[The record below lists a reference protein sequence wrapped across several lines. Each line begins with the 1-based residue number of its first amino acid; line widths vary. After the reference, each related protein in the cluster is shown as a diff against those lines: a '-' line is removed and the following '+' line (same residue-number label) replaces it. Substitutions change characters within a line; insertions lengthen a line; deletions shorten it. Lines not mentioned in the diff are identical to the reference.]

1 MSEYDYPVRH
11 SEDEWARILSPQ
23 EFQVLRR
30 GGTEPPGTGEYTD
43 NTENGAYHCKGCGA
57 ELFTSTT
64 KFSSHCG
71 WPSFYA
77 PSDGNSVEYLEDI
90 SHGMTRTEVRC
101 ASCGSHLGHVF
112 VGEGYGTPTDRRY
125 CVNSI
130 SLQFN
135 KSDQD

>member
-1 MSEYDYPVRH
+1 MQR

-23 EFQVLRR
+23 EFHVLRR
-30 GGTEPPGTGEYTD
+30 GGTEPPGTGEHTD
-43 NTENGAYHCKGCGA
+43 NSAEGTYCCAGCSS
-57 ELFTSTT
+57 ELFTSRT
-64 KFSSHCG
+64 KFPTGCG
-71 WPSFYA
+71 WPAFYEPIDRNA
-77 PSDGNSVEYLEDI
+77 VEYLEDT

-130 SLQFN
+130 SLRFN
-135 KSDQD
+135 RADQD